1 MGSPDMLE
9 AFLDQVPDEEKEGAR
24 QLVHGMRLFA
34 LSAQKDLSPAADLPL
49 LAARNALCCMQDRE
63 LQNCLDLI
71 MNSLLGMPAAGRE
84 SVGFGT
90 WPESAWFPMGSSGA
104 QVEASTAN
112 RAVEEAWIQL
122 RATVPSDTCLPLPG
136 ATWDSAATDILALAP
151 HWRMS
156 RAWIRLWVIRL
167 GWVRNG
173 PSVAEKAL
181 TRWWGRFGAEPTI
194 RLSREV
200 AWHRAALASAHGQL
214 DLVRALIEGE
224 SEGRAAYSSAAA
236 DPLLTQEN
244 ADALFA
250 PKAME
255 CGPDIFAEC
264 DLESD
269 EISRYQRA
277 GGVGAIVSPVW
288 SWDGEW
294 GTSGCWV
301 ACCSPQG
308 RKTWMRTPD
317 KTEPDCSQA
326 EPDELERRA
335 IRSLRLEISEVSV
348 KSGSEADSMGA
359 RISNTRIRASV
370 CVCEQLLGQRGE
382 GVSLGRILG
391 WVTWEW
397 SHTLIPA
404 KHDLIQAA
412 KRLVLQHGAW
422 LSTERNGTSR
432 SARPDEEAGR
442 ALRFWFAGLARDG
455 GEREPMG
462 LWHYEGKDW
471 VKVLPD
477 GAAHTTPEDPLDPKF
492 EDLERCVQLGL
503 NTLYGEPGEVALG
516 ELIPL
521 QGGSN
526 SRVVIAWKGTGAGET
541 ESQCR
546 QEWGPRENQMLWSF
560 ARNLK
565 NRTSDLGLEAGFPL
579 TDNSFAR
586 FIRRLG
592 EARRRPQHLA
602 LVASRHGMC
611 GALVEWLEQWSQ
623 CADRDLW
630 ACKWIPGD
638 SDDSR
643 SLREALNHWEA
654 RGEPFQVFH
663 VPDLVFRKNEVTGWV
678 LRLSQQQAPLVT
690 WEDAALACMWRQ
702 PWCGQEP
709 QLASVVARV
718 VQIESGSVTRDAVE
732 QVLVERGH
740 PLVSRLDSK
749 RPLPEEI
756 ASALFVTRRTSGRW
770 NKTRASAYLGWDPD
784 TLVARMR
791 DLDWQAGHVPEP
803 DPWGRGALQIP

>member
-277 GGVGAIVSPVW
+277 GGVGAIVSP
-288 SWDGEW
+288 
-294 GTSGCWV
+294 
-301 ACCSPQG
+301 
-308 RKTWMRTPD
+308 
-317 KTEPDCSQA
+317 
-326 EPDELERRA
+326 
-335 IRSLRLEISEVSV
+335 
-348 KSGSEADSMGA
+348 
-359 RISNTRIRASV
+359 
-370 CVCEQLLGQRGE
+370 
-382 GVSLGRILG
+382 
-391 WVTWEW
+391 
-397 SHTLIPA
+397 
-404 KHDLIQAA
+404 
-412 KRLVLQHGAW
+412 
-422 LSTERNGTSR
+422 
-432 SARPDEEAGR
+432 
-442 ALRFWFAGLARDG
+442 
-455 GEREPMG
+455 
-462 LWHYEGKDW
+462 
-471 VKVLPD
+471 
-477 GAAHTTPEDPLDPKF
+477 
-492 EDLERCVQLGL
+492 
-503 NTLYGEPGEVALG
+503 
-516 ELIPL
+516 
-521 QGGSN
+521 
-526 SRVVIAWKGTGAGET
+526 
-541 ESQCR
+541 
-546 QEWGPRENQMLWSF
+546 
-560 ARNLK
+560 
-565 NRTSDLGLEAGFPL
+565 
-579 TDNSFAR
+579 
-586 FIRRLG
+586 
-592 EARRRPQHLA
+592 
-602 LVASRHGMC
+602 
-611 GALVEWLEQWSQ
+611 
-623 CADRDLW
+623 
-630 ACKWIPGD
+630 
-638 SDDSR
+638 
-643 SLREALNHWEA
+643 
-654 RGEPFQVFH
+654 
-663 VPDLVFRKNEVTGWV
+663 
-678 LRLSQQQAPLVT
+678 
-690 WEDAALACMWRQ
+690 
-702 PWCGQEP
+702 
-709 QLASVVARV
+709 
-718 VQIESGSVTRDAVE
+718 
-732 QVLVERGH
+732 
-740 PLVSRLDSK
+740 
-749 RPLPEEI
+749 
-756 ASALFVTRRTSGRW
+756 
-770 NKTRASAYLGWDPD
+770 
-784 TLVARMR
+784 
-791 DLDWQAGHVPEP
+791 
-803 DPWGRGALQIP
+803 